1 MEMQPGATATQR
13 TPAIDETISVGEWLL
28 ALLIASIPIVNIVM
42 WFVWG
47 FGSNTKP
54 CKANWAK
61 ASLLWLLIVCAFYF
75 FVVVL
80 ILGGIGILSRHFY

>member
-1 MEMQPGATATQR
+1 MEMQPGATPIQR
-13 TPAIDETISVGEWLL
+13 TPAVDETISVGEWLL
-28 ALLIASIPIVNIVM
+28 ALLIASIPVVNIVM
-42 WFVWG
+42 WFVWV
-47 FGSNTKP
+47 FGTNTKP

>member
-1 MEMQPGATATQR
+1 MEMQPGTVQTQGTSTLD
-13 TPAIDETISVGEWLL
+13 TPITVGEWLL
-28 ALLIASIPIVNIVM
+28 TLLIASIPVVNIVM

-47 FGSNTKP
+47 FGSNTKQ

-61 ASLLWLLIVCAFYF
+61 SQPPLAFDCQRFYF

>member
-1 MEMQPGATATQR
+1 
-13 TPAIDETISVGEWLL
+13 
-28 ALLIASIPIVNIVM
+28 M

-47 FGSNTKP
+47 FGSNTKL

-61 ASLLWLLIVCAFYF
+61 ASLLWMLIVCAFYF

-80 ILGGIGILSRHFY
+80 IIGGIGVLGRRFY

>member
-1 MEMQPGATATQR
+1 METQPGTVQTGGVSASDT
-13 TPAIDETISVGEWLL
+13 TISVGEWLL
-28 ALLIASIPIVNIVM
+28 TLIIASIPIVNIVM

-47 FGSNTKP
+47 FGSNTKL

-61 ASLLWLLIVCAFYF
+61 ASLLWMLIVCAFYF

-80 ILGGIGILSRHFY
+80 IIGGIGVLGRRFY

>member
-1 MEMQPGATATQR
+1 MEMQPGTVQTQGTSTLD
-13 TPAIDETISVGEWLL
+13 TPITVGEWLL
-28 ALLIASIPIVNIVM
+28 TLLIASIPVVNIVM

-47 FGSNTKP
+47 FGSNTKQ

-80 ILGGIGILSRHFY
+80 ILGGIGVLATRFY